1 LSQLRIRRLIFFG
14 IMILVGIALG
24 VVYGW
29 VVNPVQYS
37 QTGLH
42 TLRIDY
48 KTDFVLMIAELY
60 QAEGDLVG
68 ALARLSYL
76 GEGSPVV
83 SMQEATAYAEEHNYA
98 PSDLESMQTL
108 FAEIERL
115 LPHLE

>member
-1 LSQLRIRRLIFFG
+1 MPKRTRRFIFFG
-14 IMILVGIALG
+14 ITIFVGIALG
-24 VVYGW
+24 VAYGW
-29 VVNPVQYS
+29 IINPVQYT

-60 QAEGDLVG
+60 QTEGDLVG

-76 GEGSPVV
+76 GEDAPRDLV
-83 SMQEATAYAEEHNYA
+83 QDAIAYAQEMNYA

-108 FAEIERL
+108 RIEIELL
-115 LPHLE
+115 LPHME

>member
-1 LSQLRIRRLIFFG
+1 MPKRTRRFILFG

-29 VVNPVQYS
+29 IINPVQYT

-48 KTDFVLMIAELY
+48 KTDFALMVAELY
-60 QAEGDLVG
+60 QVEGDLVG

-76 GEGSPVV
+76 GEGSPAE
-83 SMQEATAYAEEHNYA
+83 SMQKAFAYAQENNYA
-98 PSDLESMQTL
+98 PADLDKMLTFL
-108 FAEIERL
+108 VEIEGL
-115 LPHLE
+115 LPNLE